1 MQWAMVQAKKKTA
14 PKKKSAPK
22 KSAKKASTAA
32 QRQLARLVAGVSK
45 VKDAAAFC
53 DELFVALAERISELD
68 AADEVVLYYLGTQL
82 LEHEVSKGGFAQA
95 FINLGVD
102 SQFIEWARDGYKA
115 LAKPKAAAI
124 LKEALALAKKDAS
137 KLREVAKIAKGAKT
151 ARAVDAYIAYRQ
163 LGTFSALE
171 DRAEA
176 DMFFS
181 NKARL
186 ALVKKYQA
194 HFAAL

>member
-1 MQWAMVQAKKKTA
+1 MASKKKTSAKTAPKKTA
-14 PKKKSAPK
+14 PKKTAKA
-22 KSAKKASTAA
+22 AKKASTAA
-32 QRQLARLVAGVSK
+32 QRQLVRLVARVSS
-45 VKDAAAFC
+45 VKNATTFC

-95 FINLGVD
+95 FINLGAD
-102 SQFIEWARDGYKA
+102 SQFIEWARDGYEA

-124 LKEALALAKKDAS
+124 LKEALALAKKDAAR
-137 KLREVAKIAKGAKT
+137 LREVAKAAKT
-151 ARAVDAYIAYRQ
+151 ARGVDAYIAYRQ

-171 DRAEA
+171 DRADT
-176 DMFFS
+176 DMFIS
-181 NKARL
+181 SKARL
-186 ALVKKYQA
+186 ALVRKYQA